1 MGEWKG
7 VETTFPGYTLDTILK
22 ILNFIKACP
31 SRPRVN
37 RTFFLNSDLVIRMKF
52 KGSKKRHAVFKTLIK
67 KKFDLS
73 AVLNTGSFGISNCAY
88 KHVGTVPFFKLL
100 GDFRSKKTL
109 SK

>member
-52 KGSKKRHAVFKTLIK
+52 KGSKKRRVFKTLIK
-67 KKFDLS
+67 KKVRFIRGLKYG
-73 AVLNTGSFGISNCAY
+73 L
-88 KHVGTVPFFKLL
+88 
-100 GDFRSKKTL
+100 FRY
-109 SK
+109 